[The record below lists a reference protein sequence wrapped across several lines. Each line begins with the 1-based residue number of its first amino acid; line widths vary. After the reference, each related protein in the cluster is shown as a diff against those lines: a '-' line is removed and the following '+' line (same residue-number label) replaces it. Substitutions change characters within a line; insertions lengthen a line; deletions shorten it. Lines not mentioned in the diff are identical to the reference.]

1 MKYQATPLLPDV
13 RPRGFARALL
23 GGGAASA
30 FAAATGFASATP
42 TNLAETTPLL
52 WVMMAI
58 SVAGAIVTYA
68 FLAYAIWRY
77 RDPHTRGRR
86 YG

>member
-1 MKYQATPLLPDV
+1 MSPGHL
-13 RPRGFARALL
+13 ARAL
-23 GGGAASA
+23 GGVAPAR
-30 FAAATGFASATP
+30 FAAPLPAL
-42 TNLAETTPLL
+42 LAAGSTDLQQTSPLV
-52 WVMMAI
+52 WVMVAV
-58 SVAGAIVTYA
+58 SVAGALITYA

>member
-1 MKYQATPLLPDV
+1 V
-13 RPRGFARALL
+13 RPKTLARTLL
-23 GGGAASA
+23 GVGAAGT
-30 FAAATGFASATP
+30 FANVAGFASAHP
-42 TNLAETTPLL
+42 TNLQETSGIL
-52 WVMMAI
+52 WVMMGI

>member
-1 MKYQATPLLPDV
+1 MTPGLL
-13 RPRGFARALL
+13 AHAL
-23 GGGAASA
+23 GGADPVRLAAPLPA
-30 FAAATGFASATP
+30 LVAAGSTDLQQTS
-42 TNLAETTPLL
+42 PLV
-52 WVMMAI
+52 WVMVAI
-58 SVAGAIVTYA
+58 SVAGALITYA